1 VTAFAL
7 LHSPLTSRAAW
18 GRVGEEL
25 LFCGANAV
33 IEVDVTDDDGPP
45 YAQRYVAS
53 AARQISEQL
62 DGVTTPRTRPPV
74 DVGPIDLTDLT
85 DQALILV
92 AHSGAGPLV
101 AQVAFARQAAGRP
114 VRGYVFIDAGLPR
127 PANAKNRLDL
137 MAIEDPTFAT
147 QLHEALAAGETF
159 PTWSSNDL
167 AEAIPDESARDALVA
182 GLRPRGLDF
191 FTEEL
196 PLAHD
201 WPDAPVSY
209 LQLSEAYRQPA
220 TTARRRGWRV
230 MEVELG
236 HFGPMVQPDVVAQ
249 VVTELAG

>member
-1 VTAFAL
+1 MTAFAL

-25 LFCGANAV
+25 LFCGADAV

-74 DVGPIDLTDLT
+74 DVDPIDLT

-147 QLHEALAAGETF
+147 QLREALAAGETF
-159 PTWSSNDL
+159 PTWSSSDL
-167 AEAIPDESARDALVA
+167 AEAIPDESARAALVA

-209 LQLSEAYRQPA
+209 LQLSDAYAQPA
-220 TTARRRGWRV
+220 ATARHRGWNV
-230 MEVELG
+230 LQVELG
-236 HFGPMVQPDVVAQ
+236 HFGPLVQPDVVGQA
-249 VVTELAG
+249 VTELTR